1 MALKKVLGLDIDFV
15 HIKAAEVTRKGRHTL
30 VTKLAGQPIPRGTVV
45 DGKVVRG
52 EVLVRELRRF
62 LREQEFSTDST
73 VLGIRS
79 NWITV
84 KTHRLPKMPKRE
96 LDKALEFEILDLVS
110 FPVQSSQELTFDYF
124 INRELDREIEVVVA
138 ICPRQHIEPYIKIM
152 REAGLTL
159 ESIDVPAFG
168 WQELLRPDAHR
179 AFIEVSEEQTT
190 IQMSLDGVF
199 QVLRILPLGTLHFR
213 ESVQEG
219 FGVDAEQAEKLLASR
234 DLDYLLTE
242 GSGSK
247 RELRSTM
254 QQLSGSILQT
264 FDFVRAETRVA
275 DYQSILDEVV
285 FIGDLADLSGLGEML
300 QKEIDLP
307 VRSLKAMNNLKV
319 QFQAVPQGPFNCFGS
334 ALALGVRGLDL

>member
-124 INRELDREIEVVVA
+124 INRELDREIEVVVV

-168 WQELLRPDAHR
+168 WQELLRPDAH
-179 AFIEVSEEQTT
+179 
-190 IQMSLDGVF
+190 
-199 QVLRILPLGTLHFR
+199 
-213 ESVQEG
+213 
-219 FGVDAEQAEKLLASR
+219 
-234 DLDYLLTE
+234 
-242 GSGSK
+242 
-247 RELRSTM
+247 
-254 QQLSGSILQT
+254 
-264 FDFVRAETRVA
+264 
-275 DYQSILDEVV
+275 
-285 FIGDLADLSGLGEML
+285 
-300 QKEIDLP
+300 
-307 VRSLKAMNNLKV
+307 
-319 QFQAVPQGPFNCFGS
+319 
-334 ALALGVRGLDL
+334 